1 VVSVYDVLTVA
12 VLAFIGV
19 RIASGTRLALTGAG
33 RGRVGIIVR
42 GLRLRHFIPPIPVLS
57 VVVLAV
63 IVLVQIPLLNFG
75 WWSALGGVGN
85 PVTGNTERTAGTA
98 LEWLIPLCF
107 IVLLVPALPLFAEA
121 EERIFRLGSEQRT
134 QWQRFLKGIQFGLIH
149 ALIGIPIGAAL
160 ALSIGGWYF
169 TWWYLWNFRRT
180 NSASQA
186 MLESTRAHLAYNLT
200 VVVIILALVLLI
212 PAGT

>member
-1 VVSVYDVLTVA
+1 VSFYDVLTVA

-19 RIASGTRLALTGAG
+19 RIAGGTRLALTGQG
-33 RGRVGIIVR
+33 RSHVAIIVR
-42 GLRLRHFIPPIPVLS
+42 GLRVRHFVPPIPVLC
-57 VVVLAV
+57 VVVTAV
-63 IVLVQIPLLNFG
+63 IVLLQIPLLGFG

-121 EERIFRLGSEQRT
+121 EERIFRLGSERRS
-134 QWQRFLKGIQFGLIH
+134 QWQRFLKGIQFGLVH

-169 TWWYLWNFRRT
+169 TWWYLWSYRRT
-180 NSASQA
+180 GSSAEA

-200 VVVIILALVLLI
+200 VVLIVLAVVLLV
-212 PAGT
+212 PATGG

>member
-1 VVSVYDVLTVA
+1 VSVTDVLTVA

-19 RIASGTRLALTGAG
+19 RIASGTRVALSAPG

-42 GLRLRHFIPPIPVLS
+42 GLRVRHFVPPIPVLCL
-57 VVVLAV
+57 VVMAV
-63 IVLVQIPLLNFG
+63 IVLLQIPLLDFG

-85 PVTGNTERTAGTA
+85 PVTGNTDRTAGTA
-98 LEWLIPLCF
+98 LEWLVPLCF

-121 EERIFRLGSEQRT
+121 EERIFRLGSERRS
-134 QWQRFLKGIQFGLIH
+134 QWQRFVKGIQFGLVH

-169 TWWYLWNFRRT
+169 TWWYLSVYRRT
-180 NSASQA
+180 GSTSAA
-186 MLESTRAHLAYNLT
+186 VLESTRAHVAYNVT
-200 VVVIILALVLLI
+200 VVVIVLALVLLV
-212 PAGT
+212 PSGS